1 MNKMNQIENLR
12 RRTVRILN
20 NEKSLKNDCIKLIL
34 SKYGEGFIDLKHKD
48 IYVYLQD
55 APREYKVTYIMYKK
69 DDFTLFMTDDCVT
82 IRFQSLNISEAFRLT
97 QKLME

>member
-1 MNKMNQIENLR
+1 MNKMNKIENLR

-69 DDFTLFMTDDCVT
+69 DDYSLFLTDNNTV
-82 IRFQSLNISEAFRLT
+82 IRFNDLPISEAFMLT
-97 QKLME
+97 KKLME